1 MLNSQQ
7 SENEEPLRSQRLTED
22 EARAVIDLWQQEQV
36 ESGGLTTHPSIPDMA
51 EGLNIG
57 TDDVQRLLHQV
68 RTRRADEELEQIRLA
83 EEERQAAE
91 RDRQEAEWRRQQ
103 AESERRSAIEAPWQ
117 SNKYA
122 ARRQVT
128 STKASYTSGN
138 TILFWFIVIVLLLT
152 VVPAM
157 IISSHARQN
166 FYSRPVPV
174 PGQTTCTTTDAT
186 GKEIPCSPDMERL
199 LKEHINDR

>member
-7 SENEEPLRSQRLTED
+7 PEYDESLRSQRLTED

-36 ESGGLTTHPSIPDMA
+36 ESGGLTTHPSVPDMA

-91 RDRQEAEWRRQQ
+91 RDRREAEWRRQQ
-103 AESERRSAIEAPWQ
+103 AEQERRSALDTPWQ

-122 ARRQVT
+122 APRQVA
-128 STKASYTSGN
+128 STTASYPSSS
-138 TILFWFIVIVLLLT
+138 TILFWFIVIVLMLT
-152 VVPAM
+152 LVPAM
-157 IISSHARQN
+157 IISHARQN
-166 FYSRPVPV
+166 RYSAPVPA
-174 PGQTTCTTTDAT
+174 PGQTTCMTTDAT